1 MKIARM
7 LFATDFSATSDRA
20 ARVAREIALST
31 GASLHVVHV
40 VPPVT
45 DPADSEERV
54 RAVAREIGEG
64 LVVESA
70 LLTGRV
76 AKHLATYVR
85 EHEIDLLV
93 LGTHGRTGVRR
104 AAFGS
109 VAEAVI
115 RSAPCLVLIV
125 PAAGAERAAVAARGR
140 SRERRTARRDDAV
153 AAETRR

>member
-109 VAEAVI
+109 VAAAVI

-125 PAAGAERAAVAARGR
+125 PAAASRPRAWTGGRAGAAR
-140 SRERRTARRDDAV
+140 RRAGEQL
-153 AAETRR
+153 AETSR